1 MNSTACE
8 SNGYCLYEAVNDM
21 YESEGVDY
29 CVVEKYFPEFK
40 NDTTKQYDVI
50 IKDREPIYS

>member
-21 YESEGVDY
+21 YEFEGVDY
-29 CVVEKYFPEFK
+29 YVVEKYFPEFK
-40 NDTTKQYDVI
+40 INTTKQ
-50 IKDREPIYS
+50 RLNQ